1 MKMLG
6 DYLMLHRQDYLDQ
19 PGNPGGRFQ
28 MANISLDR
36 TYQQRT
42 ISSPPLP
49 KHRRGRLHFDRITQ
63 AGPSSV
69 RLQINYF
76 LGSNSRAADGS
87 LNNLLL
93 RNLIRHGQAG
103 AGAILVNGA
112 T

>member
-1 MKMLG
+1 MWIWLSEMKMLG

-49 KHRRGRLHFDRITQ
+49 KHRRGRLPFDRITQ
-63 AGPSSV
+63 AGPGSV

-76 LGSNSRAADGS
+76 LGLDSCLPQS
-87 LNNLLL
+87 LANNPFLS
-93 RNLIRHGQAG
+93 
-103 AGAILVNGA
+103 
-112 T
+112 